1 MVAQQTAQSIRDRRE
16 KTKQAINLAMESRW
30 QEAVAANR
38 ELLASLDTD
47 VEALNRLGKALS
59 ELGRY
64 SAARKSF
71 AKALAISPSNTI
83 ARKNLGRIKTLRD
96 DLVDERQRQKVP
108 PNFFIEETGK
118 TGVATLVDTASYEV
132 LAKLSSGEAIQ
143 LDVKERNLIA
153 SDARGT
159 YLGAVEP
166 RLGLRLIS
174 LIAADNQYAAAVT
187 KVDPEGTQI
196 FIKESYQHPNN
207 KGRLSFAAKSLDEFR
222 LYLWDGGQRYPS
234 DEDDWSDDGD
244 EEIIQ
249 RLPAPVASATGEDDD
264 V

>member
-1 MVAQQTAQSIRDRRE
+1 MVAEQTALSIRDRRE

-38 ELLASLDTD
+38 ELLSSLDTD

-71 AKALAISPSNTI
+71 AKALVISPSNTI

-96 DLVDERQRQKVP
+96 DVVAEPQHRKVP
-108 PNFFIEETGK
+108 PHFFIEETGK
-118 TGVATLVDTASYEV
+118 TGAATLVETASYDV
-132 LAKLSSGEAIQ
+132 LAKLSSGEAIR
-143 LDVKERNLIA
+143 LDVKDRSLIA
-153 SDARGT
+153 SDAKGT

-166 RLGLRLIS
+166 KLGFRLIS
-174 LIAADNQYAAAVT
+174 LIAAGNRYAAAVT
-187 KVDPEGTQI
+187 RVGTEETQI

-207 KGRLSFAAKSLDEFR
+207 KGRLSFAAKSMDEFKPNV
-222 LYLWDGGQRYPS
+222 WEGGQRFAS
-234 DEDDWSDDGD
+234 DDDDGD
-244 EEIIQ
+244 DEGDDEFIP
-249 RLPAPVASATGEDDD
+249 RLSAPVASATGEEDEI
-264 V
+264 

>member
-1 MVAQQTAQSIRDRRE
+1 MVAEQTVHSIRDRRE

-30 QEAVAANR
+30 QKAVAANR
-38 ELLASLDTD
+38 ELLTSLDTD

-71 AKALAISPSNTI
+71 AKALAISPNNII

-96 DLVDERQRQKVP
+96 DLIGEQQRRKVP
-108 PNFFIEETGK
+108 PHFFIEETGK
-118 TGVATLVDTASYEV
+118 TGVATLVDTAPYEV

-143 LDVKERNLIA
+143 IAVKERNVVA
-153 SDARGT
+153 SDATGA
-159 YLGAVEP
+159 YLGSIEP

-174 LIAADNQYAAAVT
+174 LMAAGNRYAAAVM
-187 KVDPEGTQI
+187 KVETEGTQI

-207 KGRLSFAAKSLDEFR
+207 KGRLSFAAKSPGELRTSNWE
-222 LYLWDGGQRYPS
+222 GGQFYGG

-244 EEIIQ
+244 DELIQ
-249 RLPAPVASATGEDDD
+249 RLPAPVGSVARDDE
-264 V
+264 